1 MNRDFIYHLLL
12 YIGIKYPEDYIDSIS
27 KETMDAL
34 IAKLTIE
41 EINEILEEIKKTK
54 DKNDCQ

>member
-1 MNRDFIYHLLL
+1 MDRDFIYHLLL
-12 YIGIKYPEDYIDSIS
+12 YIGIKYSEDYIDSIS

-41 EINEILEEIKKTK
+41 EINEILEEIKNKRQ
-54 DKNDCQ
+54 NDCQ